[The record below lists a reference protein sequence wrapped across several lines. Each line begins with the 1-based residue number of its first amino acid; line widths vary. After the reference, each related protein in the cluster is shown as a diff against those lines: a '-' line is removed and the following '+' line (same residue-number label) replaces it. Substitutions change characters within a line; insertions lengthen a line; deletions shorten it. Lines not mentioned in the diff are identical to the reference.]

1 MIRSDKIK
9 WGKIRVGVII
19 TFALMMLLYSSFR
32 GGGTS
37 IFDPKNNMV
46 AYFGNVNG
54 LVKGAPVR
62 LGGVEVG
69 NVKSIKF
76 VNLDAD
82 RRIRAVLSIKSSVW
96 EFITV
101 DSKVKLGTIGLL
113 GDKYIE
119 VIPGTS
125 GLEVMKDGDE
135 IGVLPEGGMEAVM
148 EKIPNIAGSVDDL
161 LTNIKQIT
169 SVCLTGDGTAG
180 RIFSDPALYI
190 KLVDALDRA
199 TVVLTEVKQK
209 QTKILDGLGGTLD
222 NTQKITARIES
233 GQGSLGKLISEDELY
248 NNLASSSARFDS
260 ILNRLEEG
268 RGTIG
273 AFINDDQLYEEMK
286 NLIVRMNNLV
296 SDIEENPGRYFKFSV
311 F

>member
-1 MIRSDKIK
+1 MKRSDKIK
-9 WGKIRVGVII
+9 WGKIRVGVIV
-19 TFALMMLLYSSFR
+19 TFALIMLLYSSFR

-37 IFDPKNNMV
+37 IFDPKNNTV

-69 NVKSIKF
+69 NVRSIKF

-82 RRIRAVLSIKSSVW
+82 RRIRVVLSIKSSVW

-113 GDKYIE
+113 GDKYVE

-125 GLEVMKDGDE
+125 GLEVMENGDE
-135 IGVLPEGGMEAVM
+135 IGILPEGGMEAVM
-148 EKIPNIAGSVDDL
+148 EKVPNIAGSIDVML
-161 LTNIKQIT
+161 ANIERIT
-169 SVCLTGDGTAG
+169 GVCLTGDGTAG
-180 RIFSDPALYI
+180 RIFSDPSLYI

-209 QTKILDGLGGTLD
+209 QTKILDGLGATFD
-222 NTQKITARIES
+222 NTQKITARLES
-233 GQGSLGKLISEDELY
+233 GQGSLGKLVTEDGLY
-248 NNLASSSARFDS
+248 NNLTSSSARLDS
-260 ILNRLEEG
+260 ILNRLEDG
-268 RGTIG
+268 RGTMG

-286 NLIVRMNNLV
+286 NLMVRMNNLV